1 MSEVPP
7 RLDAQLRAARHE
19 AERRQSRW
27 EYLPGFLVAFAIFP
41 VVRPWLTREFH
52 LSSRASYVAAIFLR
66 AIVGFIVQAGVTRI
80 RRQRAT
86 AQRVDRDKAV

>member
-1 MSEVPP
+1 
-7 RLDAQLRAARHE
+7 
-19 AERRQSRW
+19 
-27 EYLPGFLVAFAIFP
+27 
-41 VVRPWLTREFH
+41 LTREFH